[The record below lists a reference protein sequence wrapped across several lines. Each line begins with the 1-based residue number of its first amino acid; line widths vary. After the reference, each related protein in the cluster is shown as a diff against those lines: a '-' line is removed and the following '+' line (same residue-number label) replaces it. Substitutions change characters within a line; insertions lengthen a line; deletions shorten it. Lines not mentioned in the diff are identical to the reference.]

1 MTSITWASLRYVQEA
16 ATILGSQNR
25 TQGSCDV
32 DYLVL
37 FDGQRVEVDL
47 LQALDLAVLHQT
59 AQLGH
64 GDPLLVFLAPATS
77 AAAAPSPAPSAAT
90 STASVAETSAKS
102 SPVTASGWSSVR
114 HCC

>member
-47 LQALDLAVLHQT
+47 LQAVLHQA

-64 GDPLLVFLAPATS
+64 GDPLLVLLAAATAASPATT
-77 AAAAPSPAPSAAT
+77 AASSAAT
-90 STASVAETSAKS
+90 STASVTETSTKS
-102 SPVTASGWSSVR
+102 SSVATQYEKIM
-114 HCC
+114 

>member
-47 LQALDLAVLHQT
+47 LQAVLHQA

-64 GDPLLVFLAPATS
+64 GDPLLVLLAAAPATTAASS
-77 AAAAPSPAPSAAT
+77 AAPPRPRSPKPPRNPPLSPPSM
-90 STASVAETSAKS
+90 KK
-102 SPVTASGWSSVR
+102 
-114 HCC
+114 